1 MSYAAPLQARIAE
14 IAEKEAPRRAENLEN
29 GLQEYFDVRARGQSY
44 SSEVVARM
52 GEELLYL
59 ERLLATLP
67 DQVDLKAKVAG
78 LRQRYDA
85 IGACRGLQNST
96 QGGGSS
102 GSQFQAETSCESV
115 QHLATFL
122 YPHKE
127 RCKAEDEVRVL
138 SAQGGLFAELAQHPI
153 LTCVESDR
161 TIILGSVERMV
172 SWSEE
177 DDAPELAR
185 RQLALLEL
193 SQAGANLVE
202 FTHFMSQQLGQDQD
216 EALDLIEQ
224 KVAEARETT
233 REAVVTLSG
242 TAAERDG
249 RQLLWPAAGLM
260 MLGGLVFFTCP
271 AGAPLLCA
279 AGRGALFVGATVS
292 SMGTLSTLQK
302 QIIQNIQ
309 EQLPR
314 GFEKLPDEQA
324 KTIREACE
332 EANDRLGP
340 KDRYQVPKFRYFR
353 LQTRLDDGAWK
364 EESFIARVK
373 TFEFQALAREV
384 GNDLVV
390 KRGRSLVRNKGH
402 AYLVT
407 FTVDLP
413 VSRAFRV
420 MQQMSLVGSLD
431 PGCKVMW
438 SRPVD
443 AASRRNTHYI
453 RYVAFAEWFFSRDFC
468 TACHCGPSRTATD
481 EECYTMA
488 TRSMSAPLLEMEG
501 LPKPSGEPAAF
512 IDIVGVRLTEF
523 AENAL
528 QTKVE
533 VMADLDPAAP
543 ALYPTNIV
551 DKRIRAHT
559 RNAAWLLQRAFK
571 DANVSGAVSSRR

>member
-67 DQVDLKAKVAG
+67 DQVDLKAKVAS

-102 GSQFQAETSCESV
+102 DGSQF
-115 QHLATFL
+115 
-122 YPHKE
+122 
-127 RCKAEDEVRVL
+127 
-138 SAQGGLFAELAQHPI
+138 QGGLFAELAQHPI

-177 DDAPELAR
+177 DDAPEMAR

-202 FTHFMSQQLGQDQD
+202 FTHFMSQQLGQDQ

-242 TAAERDG
+242 AAAERDG
-249 RQLLWPAAGLM
+249 RQLLWPAAGLV

-302 QIIQNIQ
+302 RIIQNIQ

-314 GFEKLPDEQA
+314 VFEKLPDEQA

-332 EANDRLGP
+332 EANDRL
-340 KDRYQVPKFRYFR
+340 
-353 LQTRLDDGAWK
+353 QTRLDDGDAWK

-571 DANVSGAVSSRR
+571 EANVSGAVSSRR

>member
-67 DQVDLKAKVAG
+67 DQVDLKAKVAS

-96 QGGGSS
+96 QGGSS
-102 GSQFQAETSCESV
+102 DGSQFQAETSCESV

-177 DDAPELAR
+177 DDAPEMAR

-202 FTHFMSQQLGQDQD
+202 FTHFMSQQLGQDQ

-242 TAAERDG
+242 AAAERDG
-249 RQLLWPAAGLM
+249 RQLLWPAAGLA

-302 QIIQNIQ
+302 RIIQNIQ

-314 GFEKLPDEQA
+314 VFEKLPDEQA

-332 EANDRLGP
+332 EANDRL
-340 KDRYQVPKFRYFR
+340 
-353 LQTRLDDGAWK
+353 QTRLDDGDAWK

-571 DANVSGAVSSRR
+571 EANVSGAVSSRR